1 MVMAC
6 WLLYWLLIFVLDP
19 LKIHSTALIDRGSI
33 VSRAIAHSYFLQGDS
48 LLFSDPLTSIAMY
61 EKCFAWHPTDI
72 AAERL
77 SMLYE
82 LLGDHINHSYW
93 RELHLRRL
101 NPIILRFIDLGIVA
115 HYTGDYVEAI
125 TLYKSALTLD
135 ANNTEALYH
144 LGVSYQHVGS
154 VQRSAD
160 CYHAAIAVSPMHV
173 KSILNY
179 AALHHRYGSIDDGIE
194 YYAMGVRLFEALRN
208 SSHRQQHDVQQEQ
221 CTFPYLHRSHIMLE
235 SNLAVALLQKDN
247 LSEVGHLLRSL
258 RDHCGTND

>member
-6 WLLYWLLIFVLDP
+6 WWLYWLLIFVLCL
-19 LKIHSTALIDRGSI
+19 LKHHSTTLIDQGSI

-61 EKCFAWHPTDI
+61 EKCFAWHPTAI

-77 SMLYE
+77 SMLFE
-82 LLGDHINHSYW
+82 LLGDRAHYNYW
-93 RELHLRRL
+93 RELHLRRI

-115 HYTGDYVEAI
+115 HYAGSYDEAI
-125 TLYKSALTLD
+125 SLYKNALSLD
-135 ANNTEALYH
+135 ANYTEALYH

-160 CYHAAIAVSPMHV
+160 CYHAAIAVSPMHI

-179 AALHHRYGSIDDGIE
+179 AVLHHRYGSIDDGIE

-208 SSHRQQHDVQQEQ
+208 SSHLQRHDVQQEQ
-221 CTFPYLHRSHIMLE
+221 CTFPYLHRSHVMLE

-247 LSEVGHLLRSL
+247 LSEVGFLQMC
-258 RDHCGTND
+258 DHCGTND